1 MLDIIT
7 RWSRIKKKF
16 NSPRFTNIRQEISRN
31 THTVRFAILSAYLLV
46 TLITLSLMY
55 IYNVEILSE
64 NLTSEKKTDLFAKAN
79 IISQST
85 SSAWDNT
92 DTQIMNLRLE
102 DIINRRL
109 AGTNIRGVVTN
120 TSYTVLYDNNREANM
135 TGKVFMRDVLK
146 RALDGEQKD
155 SVFKADNG
163 STLTVAVPIEYGG
176 EVVGGVYLAENLSS
190 IDDTVRTIKAN
201 LILFSVIILF
211 IIGLISV
218 GISYIITQPIAEF
231 TAVARA
237 ISKGDFTRRVK
248 VKGIREMKDLGQAF
262 NFMCDELNALDE
274 KRKNFVSDV
283 SHELKT
289 PMAGI
294 KLLCDSLVQAE
305 NPDMETIREFL
316 NDMSEEIDRLTRL
329 INRLLE
335 LSRLDSNAKI
345 NRSQVDIAQ
354 LCVGVVR
361 SLGKI
366 ASEKNVD
373 LSYKCDSTDTVIV
386 VDYDKIYECVYNI
399 VVNAINYTP
408 DFGKVQLRLSI
419 NDGKCIIEVEDNGP
433 GIPDSEKTKVFDRF
447 YRLDDSRARD
457 TGGTGLGLAIT
468 KEAVLLHDGSVEVI
482 DAPEGGSIFKITV
495 PTAPTSV

>member
-7 RWSRIKKKF
+7 RWSRIKDWF
-16 NSPRFTNIRQEISRN
+16 NKPFFTNIKQIISRN

-46 TLITLSLMY
+46 TLITLALMY
-55 IYNVEILSE
+55 VYNVEILSE
-64 NLTSEKKTDLFAKAN
+64 NLHSEKRTDLFAKAN
-79 IISQST
+79 IISQT
-85 SSAWDNT
+85 AAGAWDNT

-120 TSYTVLYDNNREANM
+120 MSYTVLYDNNREANM
-135 TGKVFMRDVLK
+135 TGKVFMRDVIK
-146 RALDGEQKD
+146 RALDGEQTH
-155 SVFKADNG
+155 SVFEADNG
-163 STLTVAVPIEYGG
+163 STLTVAVPIEYNGA
-176 EVVGGVYLAENLSS
+176 VVGGVYLAENLSS
-190 IDDTVRTIKAN
+190 IDDTVRTIRAN
-201 LILFSVIILF
+201 LILFSIIILF
-211 IIGLISV
+211 IIGLISL
-218 GISYIITQPIAEF
+218 GISYIITQPIAEY

-248 VKGIREMKDLGQAF
+248 VKGIREIKEMGQAF

-294 KLLCDSLVQAE
+294 KLLCDSLVQADK
-305 NPDMETIREFL
+305 PDMATIREFL

-345 NRSQVDIAQ
+345 NLSQVNIAE
-354 LCVGVVR
+354 LCMGVVR
-361 SLGKI
+361 SLLNI
-366 ASEKNVD
+366 AQEKNID
-373 LSYKCDSTDTVIV
+373 LSFNCNSNDAVIV

-408 DFGKVQLRLSI
+408 AFGYVKVRLDI
-419 NDGKCIIEVEDNGP
+419 DDVKCVIEVEDNGP
-433 GIPDSEKTKVFDRF
+433 GIPEGEKTRVFDRF

-468 KEAVLLHDGSVEVI
+468 KEAILLHKGSVEVV
-482 DAPEGGSIFKITV
+482 DAPERGSIFRITV
-495 PTAPTSV
+495 PVAPANG

>member
-7 RWSRIKKKF
+7 RWSRIKEWF
-16 NSPRFTNIRQEISRN
+16 NNSHFSNIRQEISRK

-46 TLITLSLMY
+46 TLATLSLMY
-55 IYNVEILSE
+55 IYNSEILSE
-64 NLTSEKKTDLFAKAN
+64 NLNSEKKTDLFAKAN
-79 IISQST
+79 IISQTTASV
-85 SSAWDNT
+85 WDNT
-92 DTQIMNLRLE
+92 DSEIMNLRIE

-120 TSYTVLYDNNREANM
+120 ASYIVLYDNNREANM
-135 TGKVFMRDVLK
+135 TGKVFIRDVLK
-146 RALDGEQKD
+146 RALDGEQTD

-163 STLTVAVPIEYGG
+163 STLTVAVPVEYGG
-176 EVVGGVYLAENLSS
+176 EIVGGVYLAENLSS
-190 IDDTVRTIKAN
+190 VDDTVKAIQAN

-218 GISYIITQPIAEF
+218 AISYIITQPIAEF

-237 ISKGDFTRRVK
+237 ISKGDFTHRVK

-305 NPDMETIREFL
+305 NPDMETVCEFL

-335 LSRLDSNAKI
+335 LSRLDSNAKM
-345 NRSQVDIAQ
+345 NLSQVDIAE
-354 LCVGVVR
+354 LCKGVVR
-361 SLGKI
+361 SLEKI
-366 ASEKNVD
+366 ALKKNID
-373 LSYKCDSTDTVIV
+373 LSYNCESKNTVIV

-408 DFGKVQLRLSI
+408 DFGRVEVRLSV
-419 NDGKCIIEVEDNGP
+419 DESKSVIEVEDNGP

-468 KEAVLLHDGSVEVI
+468 KEAVLLHNGSVEVI
-482 DAPEGGSIFKITV
+482 DAPEGGSIFKIIV
-495 PTAPTSV
+495 PIEPTGV

>member
-7 RWSRIKKKF
+7 RWSRIKDWF
-16 NSPRFTNIRQEISRN
+16 NKPFFANIKQSISRN

-46 TLITLSLMY
+46 TLITLALMY
-55 IYNVEILSE
+55 VYNVEILSE
-64 NLTSEKKTDLFAKAN
+64 NLNSEKRTDLFAKAN
-79 IISQST
+79 IISQT
-85 SSAWDNT
+85 TAGAWDNT

-120 TSYTVLYDNNREANM
+120 MSYTVLYDNNREANM

-146 RALDGEQKD
+146 RALDGEQTY
-155 SVFKADNG
+155 SVFEADNG
-163 STLTVAVPIEYGG
+163 STLTVAVPIEYNGA
-176 EVVGGVYLAENLSS
+176 VVGGVYLAENLSS
-190 IDDTVRTIKAN
+190 VDDTVRTIQAN
-201 LILFSVIILF
+201 LILFSIIILF

-237 ISKGDFTRRVK
+237 ISKGDFTRRVA
-248 VKGIREMKDLGQAF
+248 VKGIREIKDMGQAF
-262 NFMCDELNALDE
+262 NFMCDELNALDK

-345 NRSQVDIAQ
+345 SLSQVNIAE

-361 SLGKI
+361 SLSNL
-366 ASEKNVD
+366 AHEKHID
-373 LSYKCDSTDTVIV
+373 LSFNCNTNDAVIV

-408 DFGKVQLRLSI
+408 DFGNVKVRL
-419 NDGKCIIEVEDNGP
+419 DVDDVKCVIEVEDNGP
-433 GIPDSEKTKVFDRF
+433 GIPDGEKIKVFDRF
-447 YRLDDSRARD
+447 YRLDDSRARE

-468 KEAVLLHDGSVEVI
+468 KEAVLLHNGSVEVV
-482 DAPEGGSIFKITV
+482 DGPERGSIFRITV
-495 PTAPTSV
+495 PVAPLNA